1 MKSDPSSSSLSSS
14 SSSLALLDVR
24 LVWYFGLTTI
34 NSVLDIIFQDETALL
49 SALVAVKTATLYYY
63 YSHHHYH
70 HDGITTLALRAM
82 GVCLLATTYYWW
94 TYRMPAL
101 WDSTMWSMQTDTV
114 VGLWLLFHHRSP
126 TPTSSSES
134 SATNKKDSTTRTTT
148 QQEPDYPPQEK
159 QQQDQPHQLLLCQTV
174 AQMFGCYYAAAAFF
188 KLNRH
193 FFDPNAS
200 CATVFVV
207 QHICYY
213 LGPLVSYEQLVQIC
227 TLVKPYAPIITVSV
241 ELAMASSL
249 VVGQMVLGGRRG
261 RTATRVGL
269 LLILYFHLA
278 VCMTPRPHDIS
289 LFAYQCGARL
299 IVALDATSLQHA
311 VRWYVRPYRTQLLV
325 VGLCWI
331 WYGYYY
337 VNFTPL
343 NWAFAAYVP
352 VLVLHTTAIRI
363 EAAAAVAA
371 ADPPKKST
379 AVATTTTTTTMIMM
393 KKPFWSYL
401 AVLVA
406 FYYSF
411 GSIILGLQEEHTCNV
426 FANLK
431 IHGGGG
437 SNHYLVPTGLLLRY
451 DGPEIRI
458 QNSTS
463 WWFTTTYPADLSHT
477 VEPRNKILSV
487 MADIGNPTPF
497 MFNGGANRV
506 LELFQRGY
514 VPHNGIFVMYTV
526 PIVEFL
532 RRFDE
537 AIRYD
542 VNFDLEYVE
551 LPDDNNNDNK
561 GDDEHWRAT
570 AAARTVRVRVQ
581 VKDGTIVQCTVVV
594 DDDNDGR
601 RQPCAVD
608 RDWVYRPYRQHVSW
622 WRRKL
627 SMYHGYPIVF
637 RKDGTVRPSL
647 TCFGP

>member
-1 MKSDPSSSSLSSS
+1 MKSDPSSSSSSS

-24 LVWYFGLTTI
+24 LVWYFGLATI

-49 SALVAVKTATLYYY
+49 SALVAVRMATLYYY
-63 YSHHHYH
+63 YYH
-70 HDGITTLALRAM
+70 HQSCSNDGLSLARRAM

-94 TYRMPAL
+94 ALRMPAI

-114 VGLWLLFHHRSP
+114 VGLWLLFHHQVPPPSVARP
-126 TPTSSSES
+126 PFTSSSS
-134 SATNKKDSTTRTTT
+134 SVSATEKKNSARKTT
-148 QQEPDYPPQEK
+148 QPEPDHPPQ
-159 QQQDQPHQLLLCQTV
+159 QPDQLLLCQTV
-174 AQMFGCYYAAAAFF
+174 AQMFGGYYAAAAFF

-200 CATVFVV
+200 CATVFVI

-227 TLVKPYAPIITVSV
+227 TMVKPYAPIITVSV

-249 VVGQMVLGGRRG
+249 VVGQMGLGGRRG
-261 RTATRVGL
+261 RTATRIGL

-278 VCMTPRPHDIS
+278 VCLTPRPHDIS
-289 LFAYQCGARL
+289 MFAYQCGARL
-299 IVALDATSLQHA
+299 IVALDVTSFQHA
-311 VRWYVRPYRTQLLV
+311 VRIYVRPYRTQLLV

-337 VNFTPL
+337 ANFTPL

-352 VLVLHTTAIRI
+352 VLVLHTAAIRL

-371 ADPPKKST
+371 DTPNKST
-379 AVATTTTTTTMIMM
+379 TATVTTTTTTTMMIM
-393 KKPFWSYL
+393 KKKPLWSCL

-411 GSIILGLQEEHTCNV
+411 GSIILGLQEEHTCNM

-431 IHGGGG
+431 IHGG

-477 VEPRNKILSV
+477 VEPQNKIMSV
-487 MADIGNPTPF
+487 MTDIGNPAPF

-514 VPHNGIFVMYTV
+514 VSHNGIFVMYTV
-526 PIVEFL
+526 PVVEFL
-532 RRFDE
+532 RLFDE
-537 AIRYD
+537 AVRYD

-551 LPDDNNNDNK
+551 LPDN
-561 GDDEHWRAT
+561 GDDEHWRAS
-570 AAARTVRVRVQ
+570 AAARTVRVQVQ
-581 VKDGTIVQCTVVV
+581 NGTIAQCTVI
-594 DDDNDGR
+594 DDNDGR
-601 RQPCAVD
+601 RQPCNVD
-608 RDWVYRPYRQHVSW
+608 RDWVYRPYRQYVSW

-637 RKDGTVRPSL
+637 RQDGTVRPSL